1 MGREIRRHGFRG
13 CGEGGYAPSVAP
25 LPEDAEIGLVGLACA
40 RGLFSRP
47 RSRAGAPRS
56 PQCAAR
62 PNWQLWA
69 SGSISK
75 TPARGSIR
83 LKARSESRQRN
94 NLKGLMVLS
103 MSPGRSGRVDFLQA
117 LEPPQA
123 VEMGLA
129 RGRFAPRPI
138 AGLSPGIPL
147 IPPSKINDALP
158 ALPLPSPGKQYGNT
172 AVSYLPHLDCG
183 RFGCGRL
190 PGCQTGGPGRTL
202 AT

>member
-75 TPARGSIR
+75 TPARRRGSTR

-103 MSPGRSGRVDFLQA
+103 MSPGRSDRVDFLQA
-117 LEPPQA
+117 PESPHA
-123 VEMGLA
+123 VEMA
-129 RGRFAPRPI
+129 WQWPIRAP
-138 AGLSPGIPL
+138 SE
-147 IPPSKINDALP
+147 SMQ
-158 ALPLPSPGKQYGNT
+158 QYGNT
-172 AVSYLPHLDCG
+172 AVSYFTPS
-183 RFGCGRL
+183 R
-190 PGCQTGGPGRTL
+190 
-202 AT
+202 